1 MKDKTV
7 AALLALFLGG
17 LGVHKFYLDRPG
29 QGLIYLLFCWTF
41 LPAFISLF
49 EGVYYLLMSPREFD
63 LAYNRHFLQGQQA
76 QLGGS
81 HVHHHYGAQS
91 YRQPSVPVYGTR
103 PAHAH
108 PSAPRLDP
116 AEARRH
122 IEELSEM
129 RIAGL
134 LTEDEFEEKRRAII
148 ARM

>member
-41 LPAFISLF
+41 LPALISLF
-49 EGVYYLLMSPREFD
+49 EGVYYLLMSTDEFN
-63 LAYNRHFLQGQQA
+63 LAYNRRYLQGQQA
-76 QLGGS
+76 RLGAS
-81 HVHHHYGAQS
+81 YAQPSYGGQS
-91 YRQPSVPVYGTR
+91 YPQPPVPLHYTGQNQA
-103 PAHAH
+103 PAGGGA
-108 PSAPRLDP
+108 LDP
-116 AEARRH
+116 TAARRH
-122 IEELSEM
+122 LEELSEM

-134 LTEDEFEEKRRAII
+134 LTEDEYEEKRRAII